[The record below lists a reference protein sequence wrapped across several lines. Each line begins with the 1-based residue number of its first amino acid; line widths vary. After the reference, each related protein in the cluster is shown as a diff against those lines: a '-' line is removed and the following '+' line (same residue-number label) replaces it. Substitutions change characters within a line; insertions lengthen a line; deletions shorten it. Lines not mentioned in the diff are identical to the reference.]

1 MTMKKQHFKVIAEL
15 WCRGL
20 FLVAALL
27 AFSSRAQADGGFVEL
42 HQEVGPFVVTVFTAP
57 GPLRAGPVDI
67 SVLVQDRASGQ
78 PVLDGEVFVRLKSPG
93 AITLVERATR
103 EVAQNKLLYSA
114 LINLPE
120 AGQWELEVT
129 IKQGKETASIL
140 GQVSAAAPRPF
151 LLSYWRSLSLPPIV
165 IAAFALNQWLKRR
178 SAHREN
184 DSNLAFHKA
193 LELF

>member
-15 WCRGL
+15 WRRGL
-20 FLVAALL
+20 LLVAALL
-27 AFSSRAQADGGFVEL
+27 AFSSRAQADGGLVAL
-42 HQEVGPFVVTVFTAP
+42 HQEAGPFVVTVFAAP

-78 PVLDGEVFVRLKSPG
+78 PVLDG
-93 AITLVERATR
+93 VERATR

-129 IKQGKETASIL
+129 ITQGKETASIL
-140 GQVSAAAPRPF
+140 GQVSAAAPMPF
-151 LLSYWRSLSLPPIV
+151 LLSYWRSLLLPPIV
-165 IAAFALNQWLKRR
+165 IVMFALNQWLKRR

-184 DSNLAFHKA
+184 DSNLAFHKS
-193 LELF
+193 LEVL

>member
-20 FLVAALL
+20 LLVAALL
-27 AFSSRAQADGGFVEL
+27 AFSSRAQADGGLVAL
-42 HQEVGPFVVTVFTAP
+42 HQEVGPFVVTVFSAP

-67 SVLVQDRASGQ
+67 SVLVQDRASER
-78 PVLDGEVFVRLKSPG
+78 PVLDAEVFVRLKSPG
-93 AITLVERATR
+93 GITLVERATR

-114 LINLPE
+114 LMNLPE

-129 IKQGKETASIL
+129 IKQGKEIASIL
-140 GQVSAAAPRPF
+140 GQVSAAAPAPF

-165 IAAFALNQWLKRR
+165 IAVFALNQWLKRR
-178 SAHREN
+178 FAHREN
-184 DSNLAFHKA
+184 DSNLVFHKS
-193 LELF
+193 LEVF

>member
-1 MTMKKQHFKVIAEL
+1 MTMKKQHFKVIAES

-20 FLVAALL
+20 LLVVALL
-27 AFSSRAQADGGFVEL
+27 AFSSLAQADGGFVEL
-42 HQEVGPFVVTVFTAP
+42 HQEVGPFVVTVFSAP

-114 LINLPE
+114 LIDLPE

-140 GQVSAAAPRPF
+140 GQVSAAAPTPF
-151 LLSYWRSLSLPPIV
+151 LLSYWRSLSLPPIF
-165 IAAFALNQWLKRR
+165 IAVFALNQWLRR
-178 SAHREN
+178 R
-184 DSNLAFHKA
+184 A
-193 LELF
+193 LV

>member
-15 WCRGL
+15 WRRGL

-27 AFSSRAQADGGFVEL
+27 AFSSRAQADGGLVAL
-42 HQEVGPFVVTVFTAP
+42 HQEAGPFVVTVFTAP

-93 AITLVERATR
+93 GKTLIARATR
-103 EVAQNKLLYSA
+103 EAAQNKLLYSA
-114 LINLPE
+114 LMNLPE

-129 IKQGKETASIL
+129 IKQGKEIASIV
-140 GQVSAAAPRPF
+140 GQVSAATPTPF
-151 LLSYWRSLSLPPIV
+151 LLSYWRSLLLPPIV
-165 IAAFALNQWLKRR
+165 IAGFALNQWLKRR
-178 SAHREN
+178 SADREN
-184 DSNLAFHKA
+184 DSNLAFHRA
-193 LELF
+193 LEVF